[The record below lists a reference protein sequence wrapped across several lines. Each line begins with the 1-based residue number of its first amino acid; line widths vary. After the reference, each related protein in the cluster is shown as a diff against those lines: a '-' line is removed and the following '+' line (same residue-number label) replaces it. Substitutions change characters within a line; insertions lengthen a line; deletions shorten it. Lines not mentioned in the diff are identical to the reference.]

1 MKFPGPLENQR
12 LSFLL
17 EKAITREAQ
26 MWKVNV
32 RKMPSNQGLTLSSS
46 LECCGMISA
55 HCIPRLPGSSDPLTS
70 AS

>member
-17 EKAITREAQ
+17 EKAISREAQ

-32 RKMPSNQGLTLSSS
+32 QKIPSNQNNSSTES
-46 LECCGMISA
+46 IGKRQFLWMFLI
-55 HCIPRLPGSSDPLTS
+55 
-70 AS
+70 

>member
-32 RKMPSNQGLTLSSS
+32 RKMPSNQNSSTKGIGKRQF
-46 LECCGMISA
+46 LWMFLI
-55 HCIPRLPGSSDPLTS
+55 
-70 AS
+70 

>member
-17 EKAITREAQ
+17 EKAISREAQ

-32 RKMPSNQGLTLSSS
+32 PKIPTNQV
-46 LECCGMISA
+46 ISIRIMVY
-55 HCIPRLPGSSDPLTS
+55 CYIIT
-70 AS
+70 

>member
-32 RKMPSNQGLTLSSS
+32 RKMPSNQKNSSTKGIGKRQF
-46 LECCGMISA
+46 LWMFLI
-55 HCIPRLPGSSDPLTS
+55 
-70 AS
+70 